1 MGTNISQEGKGVTMT
16 ALLWAPSEERI
27 KNTNMYRFM
36 SFINSRYG
44 KDFTEYDPLY
54 EWSIENIRD
63 FWASMWDFA
72 EIIASRPYDQ
82 VIDDPGKMPGA
93 AWFSGARL
101 NFAENLL
108 RYRDEKI
115 ALIFKGEAQDSIRM
129 TYSELYDEVAR
140 VAKSLKEM
148 GVKAG
153 DRVGGFVP
161 NMPEAIIAM
170 LATTSMG
177 AVWSSCSPDFGIKG
191 VLDRFGQIKPK
202 VLFTANGYSFKGKK
216 IDSIERVSTILKDLP
231 SIEKVVVIPYT
242 EEDPDISSIPNA
254 VHYRDFKSND
264 SHIEIEF
271 EQLPFDQP
279 LYIMFTSGTTG
290 LPKCMVQSA
299 GGILVH
305 HLKELMLH
313 TDVKREDKIFY
324 FTTCGWMMWNWL
336 VSSLGLGASLI
347 LFDGNPFYPNPGALW
362 KLAQDEKMTILG
374 TSAGYISA
382 IMGTTL
388 KPSRDYDLS
397 SLKTLTSTGSPL
409 SVEGFE
415 FVYREVKGDIQ
426 LSSISGGSDLNGC
439 FALGN
444 PMGPVYSRELHRR
457 GLGMKVESYD
467 ENGKPVLNQKGEL
480 VCSAPFPSMPI
491 YFWDDPDNKKYHA
504 AYFDVYPNVWRH
516 GDFIEIREDTGGVI
530 IYGRSDATLNPGG
543 VRIGTAEIYRQVE
556 QMEEID
562 DSLVIG
568 QEWIGDVRVIL
579 FVKLAEGRELTE
591 ELKKKIK
598 QDLRAN
604 ASPRH
609 VPAKI
614 ISVPEVPYTLNMKKV
629 ELAVKKTIENKPV
642 LNRDALSNPEA
653 LDYFKDIKEL
663 QEN

>member
-1 MGTNISQEGKGVTMT
+1 MGINISQEGKGVTMT
-16 ALLWAPSEERI
+16 ALLWTPSEERI

-44 KDFTEYDPLY
+44 KDFTEYSPLY

-72 EIIASRPYDQ
+72 EIIASCPYDE
-82 VIDDPGKMPGA
+82 VIDDPDKMPGA

-254 VHYRDFKSND
+254 VYYRNFKSND
-264 SHIEIEF
+264 PHIEIEF
-271 EQLPFDQP
+271 EQLPFDHP

-382 IMGTTL
+382 IMGTNV

-444 PMGPVYSRELHRR
+444 PMGPVYSGELQCR
-457 GLGMKVESYD
+457 GLAMKVESYD
-467 ENGKPVLNQKGEL
+467 ENGKPVFNKKGEL

-491 YFWDDPDNKKYHA
+491 YFWDDPDNKRYQA
-504 AYFDVYPNVWRH
+504 AYFDVYPKVWRH

-562 DSLVIG
+562 DSLVVG
-568 QEWIGDVRVIL
+568 QEWMGDVRVIL
-579 FVKLAEGRELTE
+579 FVKLAEGQALTE

-598 QDLRAN
+598 QNLRAN
-604 ASPRH
+604 TSPRH

-629 ELAVKKTIENKPV
+629 ELAVKKIIENQPV

-653 LDYFKDIKEL
+653 LNYYKDIKEL

>member
-1 MGTNISQEGKGVTMT
+1 MT

-129 TYSELYDEVAR
+129 TYFELYDEVAR

-148 GVKAG
+148 GVEAG

-242 EEDPDISSIPNA
+242 
-254 VHYRDFKSND
+254 
-264 SHIEIEF
+264 
-271 EQLPFDQP
+271 
-279 LYIMFTSGTTG
+279 
-290 LPKCMVQSA
+290 
-299 GGILVH
+299 
-305 HLKELMLH
+305 
-313 TDVKREDKIFY
+313 
-324 FTTCGWMMWNWL
+324 
-336 VSSLGLGASLI
+336 
-347 LFDGNPFYPNPGALW
+347 
-362 KLAQDEKMTILG
+362 
-374 TSAGYISA
+374 
-382 IMGTTL
+382 
-388 KPSRDYDLS
+388 
-397 SLKTLTSTGSPL
+397 
-409 SVEGFE
+409 
-415 FVYREVKGDIQ
+415 
-426 LSSISGGSDLNGC
+426 
-439 FALGN
+439 
-444 PMGPVYSRELHRR
+444 
-457 GLGMKVESYD
+457 
-467 ENGKPVLNQKGEL
+467 
-480 VCSAPFPSMPI
+480 
-491 YFWDDPDNKKYHA
+491 
-504 AYFDVYPNVWRH
+504 
-516 GDFIEIREDTGGVI
+516 
-530 IYGRSDATLNPGG
+530 
-543 VRIGTAEIYRQVE
+543 
-556 QMEEID
+556 
-562 DSLVIG
+562 
-568 QEWIGDVRVIL
+568 
-579 FVKLAEGRELTE
+579 
-591 ELKKKIK
+591 
-598 QDLRAN
+598 
-604 ASPRH
+604 
-609 VPAKI
+609 
-614 ISVPEVPYTLNMKKV
+614 
-629 ELAVKKTIENKPV
+629 
-642 LNRDALSNPEA
+642 
-653 LDYFKDIKEL
+653 
-663 QEN
+663 

>member
-44 KDFTEYDPLY
+44 KDFTEYKHLY

-82 VIDDPGKMPGA
+82 VIDDPDKMPGA

-115 ALIFKGEAQDSIRM
+115 ALIFKGEAQDSVRM

-264 SHIEIEF
+264 PHIEIEF

-444 PMGPVYSRELHRR
+444 PMGPVYSGELQCR

-467 ENGKPVLNQKGEL
+467 ENGKPVLNHKGEL

-642 LNRDALSNPEA
+642 QNRDALSNPEA

>member
-444 PMGPVYSRELHRR
+444 PMGPVYSGELQCR